1 MEVMY
6 VYEIIAGKRGPF
18 PKFITGLSTGS
29 PCSPMSQ
36 ACLGGTKGHK
46 SVKSRML
53 SGSVLVLPFAGK
65 VMPAK

>member
-36 ACLGGTKGHK
+36 ACLEGPRDMNQLK
-46 SVKSRML
+46 
-53 SGSVLVLPFAGK
+53 AGCCW
-65 VMPAK
+65 VQSWFCHLLAR